1 MRLKFALF
9 ILVVMF
15 FVYTGTRA
23 SETQQLIP
31 NSSIAHVTISEVQ
44 KDSGLNWLLDSWI
57 HSPRKSPLRRF
68 FSSNAPGEMSIAV
81 FPQEDASSLN
91 LFLAVELSGKK
102 KIGNAML
109 DEIILPDTD
118 TKVNSITYKNHIV
131 RFVPVEETGEEFSAY
146 TVWDDKVL
154 VGTNIDVLKYA
165 VDGPSVTQSAGY
177 KKVKSLISKDTDG
190 FLFADNENLKFV
202 QFLHPLEDK
211 WKMSL
216 LLSAEYLEWMGASF
230 DVVDSTRVNGQ
241 FVFQGKDTSHI
252 DDIQDD
258 AEFLGEA
265 FKRKFMAEKID
276 YTSSVEVNGATV
288 VLDFKIA
295 GLKSLWEQLFEQGVL
310 SVIRPE

>member
-1 MRLKFALF
+1 MRLKFTLF
-9 ILVVMF
+9 ILVLVF
-15 FVYTGTRA
+15 TIYTGTLVA
-23 SETQQLIP
+23 ETQQVIP

-68 FSSNAPGEMSIAV
+68 FRSNAPAEMSVAV
-81 FPQEDASSLN
+81 FPQDNSSSLN
-91 LFLAVELSGKK
+91 LLLAVELSGKK
-102 KIGNAML
+102 QIDNSVL
-109 DEIILPDTD
+109 DLIILPENDA
-118 TKVNSITYKNHIV
+118 KVNSLKYRNHIL
-131 RFVPVEETGEEFSAY
+131 RFVSAEDTGEEFSAY
-146 TVWDDKVL
+146 TVWNDNVL

-165 VDGPSVTQSAGY
+165 VEGTSVVQSAGY
-177 KKVKSLISKDTDG
+177 KKVRSRFPQDTDG
-190 FLFADNENLKFV
+190 FFFTDNENLKFAR
-202 QFLHPLEDK
+202 FLHPLEDK

-216 LLSAEYLEWMGASF
+216 LLSAEYLEWMGAAF

-252 DDIQDD
+252 DDIRDD

-265 FKRKFMAEKID
+265 FKRKFMAEKIN
-276 YTSSVEVNGATV
+276 YSSSVEVSGSTV

-295 GLKSLWEQLFEQGVL
+295 GIKPLWEKLFEQGVL